1 MDKLLLLLVII
12 LAIVSSWSYG
22 LFRTLD
28 LKETKNCDLSTT
40 YIKTGKI
47 VLGLLTLF
55 SLVVLLAVS
64 VLIYKKSSTV

>member
-28 LKETKNCDLSTT
+28 LKETKNCGLSTT